1 MVSNLRQEAT
11 RLSASGL
18 NVLPAIKA
26 EKRPVGSWQAFRTQ
40 RRAVDDAFDRC
51 DALAVVCG
59 AVSGNVEIIDFDA
72 QAVDFDDW
80 AQRVA
85 ELDAD
90 AAEALFSCVLE
101 ETQNGG
107 RHLAYRCETAVD
119 GNLKLTTRTVD
130 GAPKTTV
137 ETRGEGGIVIV
148 TPTDGYRVIR
158 GDWAALPILP
168 AATRKTFLDAARSLS
183 EPVEKPTQPAPSPVA
198 SRSTFSGDSIADE
211 LRANGE
217 LQRRLTA
224 HGWRYVE
231 TRGGNEYWRRPGKS
245 DGVSATLNLEK
256 QCFYVFTS
264 NVAPLEPNRAYSPL
278 QTIAALDFDGDEKAA
293 ARHYLDERDAAQ
305 PLTTVDFVVE
315 PTRKRETKE
324 KEKSEVVF
332 PQELLRCGGLLE
344 ELMSYTESQEYKP
357 QPTLRF
363 AGALALM
370 SYLTARKISTFGS
383 TRSNLYVVGLAESGG
398 GKEAAR
404 LSNSKILTA
413 CGAPAFPEQ
422 YKSASA
428 LWKTI
433 RLHGAVFSQIDEYGL
448 YLKAVNSDTSHLKA
462 LTGAMLRAFSL
473 ASHEKIVVD
482 VGATDHKDDAEPFV
496 YPSFTFYG
504 TTTYTDFVDA
514 MTEKQLSNGFSSRC
528 TFLAGDRDATRN
540 YRDYEGYVAPSPSE
554 SLVKR
559 CREWLGYR
567 STFAVEIPTAF
578 DVPRTSAANEILL
591 DNEKRAELAQQGAS
605 EVERAF
611 FSRVAEKTKKYA
623 LIFAASKFGP
633 NEETLKIDETCAR
646 QAVALSEYEVAFFRR
661 LLDEEIATSASEAI
675 VKKVKKWIKTLE
687 DKYFTK
693 SEFTRKFQRL
703 SANERNEALQT
714 LVDLD
719 VIEKTVV
726 KTGKTNKTL
735 YVITD

>member
-1 MVSNLRQEAT
+1 MAFKLRQEAE
-11 RLSASGL
+11 RLNASGL
-18 NVLPAIKA
+18 NVLPAVKA
-26 EKRPVGSWQAFRTQ
+26 EKRPVGSWKEFRAR
-40 RRAVDDAFDRC
+40 RRAVDSAFDRC

-59 AVSGNVEIIDFDA
+59 AVSGNVEVIDFDA

-85 ELDAD
+85 ELDPN
-90 AAEALFSCVLE
+90 AAQTLFSCVLE
-101 ETQNGG
+101 TTQSGG
-107 RHLAYRCETAVD
+107 KHLAYRCKTAID
-119 GNLKLTTRTVD
+119 GNRKLTTRTVD
-130 GAPKTTV
+130 GAVKTTV
-137 ETRGEGGIVIV
+137 ETRGEGGIVIIA
-148 TPTDGYRVIR
+148 PTDGYRVIR
-158 GDWAALPILP
+158 GDWGALPVIS

-183 EPVEKPTQPAPSPVA
+183 EPVEKPTQPATDAP
-198 SRSTFSGDSIADE
+198 RSTFSGDSIADD
-211 LRANGE
+211 LRTNGE

-231 TRGGNEYWRRPGKS
+231 TRGSNEYWRRPGKT

-256 QCFYVFTS
+256 LCLYVFTS
-264 NVAPLEPNRAYSPL
+264 SAAPLEPNRAYSAL
-278 QTIAALDFDGDEKAA
+278 QAIAALDFGGDEKTA
-293 ARHYLDERDAAQ
+293 ARHYLDKRDAAQ
-305 PLTTVDFVVE
+305 PLATVDFIVE
-315 PTRKRETKE
+315 PTRKRETQE

-344 ELMSYTESQEYKP
+344 DLMNYTESQEYKP

-383 TRSNLYVVGLAESGG
+383 TRTNLYVVGLAESGG

-473 ASHEKIVVD
+473 SSHEKIVVD
-482 VGATDHKDDAEPFV
+482 VGVTDHKDDAEPFV

-528 TFLAGDRDATRN
+528 TFLAGDRDAPRN

-554 SLVKR
+554 SLIKQ
-559 CREWLGYR
+559 CRDWLNYR
-567 STFAVEIPTAF
+567 STFAVEVPTAF

-591 DNEKRAELAQQGAS
+591 DNEMRAEQAQQGAT

-646 QAVALSEYEVAFFRR
+646 QAVALSEYEVAFFQR

-703 SANERNEALQT
+703 SASERNEALQT
-714 LVDLD
+714 LIDLD